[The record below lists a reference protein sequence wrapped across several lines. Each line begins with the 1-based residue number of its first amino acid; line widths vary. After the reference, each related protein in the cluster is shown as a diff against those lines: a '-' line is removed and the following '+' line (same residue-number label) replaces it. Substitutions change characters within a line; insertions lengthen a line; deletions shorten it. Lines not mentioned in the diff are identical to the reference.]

1 MQVLQLDKRM
11 ATNRQI
17 KRTSSSLGI
26 LSIIMP
32 AYNGEK
38 YIEKSIKA
46 VVETLGKYSF
56 PHEIIVVDDGSKDNT
71 RNKAVK
77 ASVNYSN
84 IKVVGYT
91 RNRGKGTAFL
101 YGYKHSRG
109 SIIVLFD
116 SDLDIHPEQIPL
128 LIAVMKKTRADIVV
142 TNKWHPQ
149 SKTKAS
155 ALRRFLSHSYNAIV
169 RLLTGLNLPD
179 TQTGAKAIKR
189 HVLDTIAPQMYIK
202 RYSFDVELLLL
213 AAKHGYRIE
222 QAPSLK
228 PINLTSTF
236 QPREIFNMLLEL
248 LSITYRHGRL

>member
-1 MQVLQLDKRM
+1 MITSILEKTV
-11 ATNRQI
+11 ATTVHHTRLE
-17 KRTSSSLGI
+17 TV
-26 LSIIMP
+26 SIIMP
-32 AYNGEK
+32 TYNGESYIDKTIRTVSKTLQK
-38 YIEKSIKA
+38 YA
-46 VVETLGKYSF
+46 F
-56 PHEIIVVDDGSKDNT
+56 PYEIIVVDDGSQDNT
-71 RNKAVK
+71 MDKAIKTSLTNPQV
-77 ASVNYSN
+77 
-84 IKVVGYT
+84 KVVGYKE
-91 RNRGKGTAFL
+91 NQGKGTAFF

-189 HVLDTIAPQMYIK
+189 HVLDTIAPQIYIK

-213 AAKHGYRIE
+213 AAKHGYRIA

-236 QPREIFNMLLEL
+236 NPREIFNMLLEL
-248 LSITYRHGRL
+248 LSIAYRHGRL